1 MKLPDKLFS
10 KKIKIGLGVLIAV
23 GILCVVGFFALAQLA
38 SRGAAFIFNKEME
51 KQDMLRGT
59 ITVDSIMGH
68 VTGDVNFENLV
79 WKEPD
84 GDLILQVPEGSF
96 HVRPWDVVTRS
107 FKSTTV
113 QKITLK
119 NAVFSVRF
127 DEDMNVDFLKQKK
140 TESAQPKG
148 ETKQQEKTE
157 VNSQERK
164 KNVSAMPEG
173 ESEWEEEME
182 WQEDTEEIGV
192 ADDNDGSN
200 FNRNGRKLRGEIVLE
215 DCRLEARYKKRH
227 YVLNNVN
234 MNLALNTSGK
244 SHIDLSTGK
253 FGGTMRGGGMSIFG
267 DIDFK
272 QATPVADVDVSLRD
286 VDPSSL
292 GFGMK
297 LYDLMTVV
305 ARIEGP
311 ITGPTGRGSVK
322 MKELHIPAL
331 DFTDIIGDVYY
342 SNAKFRFSDVR
353 AKVYGGTL
361 VARGDYNLDTRQ
373 YHIYGNG
380 KDLDSKQALRDLRFS
395 CLVDL
400 NINLECDGNPRNT
413 LAYGDFKSGK
423 GHYSFFPFDSLQGRF
438 SNQFKE
444 LSIYDARI
452 ISPFGTISTDAIYIK
467 KGKLYLGKILL
478 RDQDTGEAITLREDK
493 NKDNNKEAR
502 DSKGNKDAQGKK
514 N

>member
-1 MKLPDKLFS
+1 
-10 KKIKIGLGVLIAV
+10 
-23 GILCVVGFFALAQLA
+23 
-38 SRGAAFIFNKEME
+38 ME

-79 WKEPD
+79 WREPD

-215 DCRLEARYKKRH
+215 DCRLEYE
-227 YVLNNVN
+227 
-234 MNLALNTSGK
+234 SG
-244 SHIDLSTGK
+244 TE
-253 FGGTMRGGGMSIFG
+253 
-267 DIDFK
+267 
-272 QATPVADVDVSLRD
+272 
-286 VDPSSL
+286 
-292 GFGMK
+292 
-297 LYDLMTVV
+297 Y
-305 ARIEGP
+305 
-311 ITGPTGRGSVK
+311 
-322 MKELHIPAL
+322 
-331 DFTDIIGDVYY
+331 IG
-342 SNAKFRFSDVR
+342 
-353 AKVYGGTL
+353 
-361 VARGDYNLDTRQ
+361 
-373 YHIYGNG
+373 
-380 KDLDSKQALRDLRFS
+380 
-395 CLVDL
+395 
-400 NINLECDGNPRNT
+400 
-413 LAYGDFKSGK
+413 
-423 GHYSFFPFDSLQGRF
+423 
-438 SNQFKE
+438 
-444 LSIYDARI
+444 
-452 ISPFGTISTDAIYIK
+452 
-467 KGKLYLGKILL
+467 
-478 RDQDTGEAITLREDK
+478 
-493 NKDNNKEAR
+493 
-502 DSKGNKDAQGKK
+502 
-514 N
+514 